1 MVCTNILAQLW
12 SPFLHNNQ
20 LPAVSNMFQHQTP
33 DQTSAAPVA
42 RVTSYVYGVV
52 LFPLFYQPDN
62 MVPGT
67 NNNHQNLGKVLT
79 FG

>member
-42 RVTSYVYGVV
+42 RVTSYDYGVV

-62 MVPGT
+62 MVLGT

>member
-1 MVCTNILAQLW
+1 MVCTHMLAQLW
-12 SPFLHNNQ
+12 SFFAHRQ
-20 LPAVSNMFQHQTP
+20 LSAVSNMFQHQTP

-52 LFPLFYQPDN
+52 VFLLFYQPDN
-62 MVPGT
+62 MAGT
-67 NNNHQNLGKVLT
+67 FNNHQNLGKVLT

>member
-1 MVCTNILAQLW
+1 MVCTHILAQLW
-12 SPFLHNNQ
+12 SFFAHRQ
-20 LPAVSNMFQHQTP
+20 LSAVSNMFQHQTP

-52 LFPLFYQPDN
+52 LFPLFDQPDN
-62 MVPGT
+62 MVAGT

>member
-1 MVCTNILAQLW
+1 MVCTHICLRN
-12 SPFLHNNQ
+12 SGPFFAHELS
-20 LPAVSNMFQHQTP
+20 AVSNMFQHQTP

-42 RVTSYVYGVV
+42 RVTSYVYGVAV
-52 LFPLFYQPDN
+52 FPPFYQPNN
-62 MVPGT
+62 MVAGT